1 MTMLISIVFF
11 ILGFIFSIVGFE
23 NFDSYMM
30 FFLSGIFAIAYGL
43 LYIGDQ
49 IGGKNVKKPENE
61 DKNE

>member
-11 ILGFIFSIVGFE
+11 TLGFIFSVVGFDG
-23 NFDSYMM
+23 FDVYIL

-49 IGGKNVKKPENE
+49 IGGKNDKKPENE
-61 DKNE
+61 GKNE

>member
-43 LYIGDQ
+43 LYIGEQ
-49 IGGKNVKKPENE
+49 IGAKNVKKPENE